1 MLESVKPRTLE
12 DVKYCVD
19 MYLSQNDDSFIE
31 ADKDLAYHNLTML
44 VRRNKF
50 VRMAVKDNKILGW
63 IYANIGVNPHIRNKI
78 FQQYYFTSTQ
88 SGIMAARIVKF
99 LHEEMIEE
107 AKRLDIHLAMST
119 GSHLDENNTFTKILE
134 RYGWERRGH
143 VAIKK
148 L

>member
-1 MLESVKPRTLE
+1 MLESVRPRTKE
-12 DVKYCVD
+12 DIQYCVD
-19 MYLSQNDDSFIE
+19 MYLAQNDETFIE
-31 ADKDLAYHNLTML
+31 ADKDLAYHNLMLL

-50 VRMAVKDNKILGW
+50 VRMAIKNNEIIGW
-63 IYANIGVNPHIRNKI
+63 IYAGVGVNPHIKDQI
-78 FQQYYFTSTQ
+78 FQQYYFTSNQ
-88 SGIMAARIVKF
+88 SGIMAARVVKF
-99 LHEEMIEE
+99 LHEEMVEE
-107 AKRLDIHLAMST
+107 AVRLGIKLAMST

>member
-1 MLESVKPRTLE
+1 
-12 DVKYCVD
+12 
-19 MYLSQNDDSFIE
+19 
-31 ADKDLAYHNLTML
+31 
-44 VRRNKF
+44 
-50 VRMAVKDNKILGW
+50 MAVKDNKILGW
-63 IYANIGVNPHIRNKI
+63 IYANIGVNPHIRDKI

>member
-1 MLESVKPRTLE
+1 MLESVKPRTLD
-12 DVKYCVD
+12 DVRYCVD

-63 IYANIGVNPHIRNKI
+63 IYAGIGVNPHIKDKI

-107 AKRLDIHLAMST
+107 AKRLDISLLMST

>member
-1 MLESVKPRTLE
+1 MLDSVKPRTLE
-12 DVKYCVD
+12 DIRYCVD
-19 MYLSQNDDSFIE
+19 MYLAQNDETFIE

-50 VRMAVKDNKILGW
+50 VRMAVKDNKIIGW
-63 IYANIGVNPHIRNKI
+63 IYANAGINPHIREKI
-78 FQQYYFTSTQ
+78 FQQYYFTSNQ
-88 SGIMAARIVKF
+88 SGIMAARVVKF
-99 LHEEMIEE
+99 LHEEMVEE
-107 AKRLDIHLAMST
+107 AKRLDISLVMST

>member
-1 MLESVKPRTLE
+1 
-12 DVKYCVD
+12 
-19 MYLSQNDDSFIE
+19 
-31 ADKDLAYHNLTML
+31 
-44 VRRNKF
+44 
-50 VRMAVKDNKILGW
+50 
-63 IYANIGVNPHIRNKI
+63 
-78 FQQYYFTSTQ
+78 
-88 SGIMAARIVKF
+88 
-99 LHEEMIEE
+99 MIEE